1 VKTSSADDIKNIY
14 DVSEGIQNRFIESA
28 KKFKDFNEL
37 LLDVKTKRYTYTRL
51 KRIVLRLLLKINK
64 DIVSQIYKM
73 DKLPFIKV
81 LAFNANKKELLSN
94 INADTNLII
103 RNSNVVKKPTQ
114 EYLVLAEIEDRAN
127 AVYNMLLK
135 STDKIPSYAPDLYTQ
150 TVKYDK
156 LK

>member
-1 VKTSSADDIKNIY
+1 
-14 DVSEGIQNRFIESA
+14 
-28 KKFKDFNEL
+28 
-37 LLDVKTKRYTYTRL
+37 
-51 KRIVLRLLLKINK
+51 
-64 DIVSQIYKM
+64 M

-103 RNSNVVKKPTQ
+103 RNSNVVKKPSQ